1 MSDDNRIGNG
11 RGSERSERSERS
23 RGSRSAR
30 ENGRAERTTGST
42 VPNMRSLFFHDADR
56 MMVLQ
61 DARTSNQEIFQ
72 GWSRAA
78 GDENRGPGRSEDAPG
93 QNRGAGRSDDDRGEN
108 RGPGRSD
115 DRGENRGPG
124 RSEDAPGQ
132 NRGPGRSDDDRGE
145 NRGPSRSDDRGPGRS
160 EEAPGQ
166 NRAPNRPDSDDRG
179 SRRSEDDRGEN
190 RGPNRS
196 DDDRGA
202 RRTDESR
209 QTRRTEESERRE
221 PPGQAKK
228 NDESRREENR
238 LRTDGPG
245 HSEDAPGQARKRE
258 GPEERSS
265 LMERIREAMRKEETR
280 RQEPAEPARRDPPQ
294 NQQSEP
300 RRPAQAQPE
309 PPRKAPLPAQPEPPR
324 KQPAAETMRRPPDE
338 PVRKIPVVVSAPV
351 HQPVRK
357 PETQAGAAVPE
368 QPTPTPPQPASRA
381 LYKRLDAPPRLPEQS
396 TAPTA
401 RVNSPQVPQESRLP
415 TPQARLPELPRAPR
429 GEQPMTP
436 APTPAVRAD
445 RPAPQR
451 VDPAPSHAT
460 VVSRSSAEGAGTQ
473 SGGQQESEGRA
484 RPTEIARLSAPVVRE
499 NRLLSRFL
507 LPGRAELEEEL
518 EALKNSP
525 RVESISKR
533 NRGGQGGGGGQQ
545 SSGQSAGQA
554 SGGPAA
560 EVGLEVVDPHTGLPR
575 MLIRP
580 GLQPIL
586 PQLEQLFSTAG
597 LAYAADTEDTPEFM
611 RSYWI
616 AMAWLSQH
624 QEQHGLNERMCY
636 FGAAMFEGMQG
647 WRRKGQV
654 SEEQVVN
661 RLLAMLAEEGG
672 FLGEHSLRVMTFA
685 DAVCED
691 LNVQD
696 PAIREQVRSG
706 ALLRDLGMAG
716 LDYRQLPPMLSEQFN
731 GLRSSGDLHM
741 AGRLADIGAL
751 RVPAEIRN
759 KPGPLNAE
767 ERALMEKHPE
777 FGEQFL
783 ARFPP
788 FRHLGPIVRAHHER
802 WDGRGYPDG
811 LMGRRIP
818 MAARIIAVSDVFD
831 ALTSERPW
839 REAWSY
845 ERAVSAIQE
854 GAGTQFD
861 PEVVRAFL
869 RTSRRLKAGGY
880 LD

>member
-1 MSDDNRIGNG
+1 
-11 RGSERSERSERS
+11 
-23 RGSRSAR
+23 
-30 ENGRAERTTGST
+30 
-42 VPNMRSLFFHDADR
+42 
-56 MMVLQ
+56 MVLLQ

-72 GWSRAA
+72 GWSRTA

-108 RGPGRSD
+108 RGPRRAEDG
-115 DRGENRGPG
+115 RGENRGP
-124 RSEDAPGQ
+124 
-132 NRGPGRSDDDRGE
+132 
-145 NRGPSRSDDRGPGRS
+145 
-160 EEAPGQ
+160 
-166 NRAPNRPDSDDRG
+166 
-179 SRRSEDDRGEN
+179 RRSEDDRGEN
-190 RGPNRS
+190 RGPRRAE
-196 DDDRGA
+196 DDRGENRGP
-202 RRTDESR
+202 RRSEDDQGENRGPKRSEDDRGENRGPRRSEDDRGENRGPKRSEDDQGENRGPKRSEENRRAEDNR
-209 QTRRTEESERRE
+209 QPRQAEESERRE
-221 PPGQAKK
+221 PPGQARK
-228 NDESRREENR
+228 NDEARRLELENR
-238 LRTDGPG
+238 QRAEEARRQDGPG
-245 HSEDAPGQARKRE
+245 RSEDAPGQARKRD
-258 GPEERSS
+258 GSDERSS
-265 LMERIREAMRKEETR
+265 LMERIREAMRKDEAR
-280 RQEPAEPARRDPPQ
+280 RPEPAEPRRDSPQPQ
-294 NQQSEP
+294 NEP
-300 RRPAQAQPE
+300 RRPTLAQPE
-309 PPRKAPLPAQPEPPR
+309 PPRRPPVPAQPEPPR
-324 KQPAAETMRRPPDE
+324 KQPAAELPRRPPDE
-338 PVRKIPVVVSAPV
+338 PLKKSPIVLSAPIG
-351 HQPVRK
+351 QQVRK
-357 PETQAGAAVPE
+357 PETQTPAAPE
-368 QPTPTPPQPASRA
+368 PPTPTPTPHQPASRA
-381 LYKRLDAPPRLPEQS
+381 LYKRPDATPRLPEQS
-396 TAPTA
+396 TVPAA
-401 RVNSPQVPQESRLP
+401 RALPQAPQESRLP
-415 TPQARLPELPRAPR
+415 TPQARLPELPRPPR
-429 GEQPMTP
+429 GEQPITP
-436 APTPAVRAD
+436 APTPAVRVD
-445 RPAPQR
+445 KPAPQR

-460 VVSRSSAEGAGTQ
+460 VVSRNSAEGAGTQ

-507 LPGRAELEEEL
+507 LPGRGELDEEL

-525 RVESISKR
+525 RVESIQKR
-533 NRGGQGGGGGQQ
+533 NRGGGQGGGGGQQ
-545 SSGQSAGQA
+545 SSGQSSGQA

-560 EVGLEVVDPHTGLPR
+560 GEAGLEGVDPHTGMSR
-575 MLIRP
+575 MLVRP
-580 GLQPIL
+580 GLQPVL
-586 PQLEQLFSTAG
+586 PQLEQLFATAG
-597 LAYAADTEDTPEFM
+597 LSYAADTEETPQFM

-624 QEQHGLNERMCY
+624 QGQHGLSERMCY

-716 LDYRQLPPMLSEQFN
+716 LDYRQLPPALSEQVQ
-731 GLRSSGDLHM
+731 GLRNSGDLHM

-777 FGEQFL
+777 FGEQLL
-783 ARFPP
+783 ARFPA

-811 LMGRRIP
+811 QMGRRIP
-818 MAARIIAVSDVFD
+818 MASRIIAVSDVFD

-845 ERAVSAIQE
+845 DRAIGYIQE

-869 RTSRRLKAGGY
+869 RTSRRLKAAGY

>member
-1 MSDDNRIGNG
+1 
-11 RGSERSERSERS
+11 
-23 RGSRSAR
+23 
-30 ENGRAERTTGST
+30 
-42 VPNMRSLFFHDADR
+42 
-56 MMVLQ
+56 MVGLQ

-78 GDENRGPGRSEDAPG
+78 GEENRGPGRSEDAPG
-93 QNRGAGRSDDDRGEN
+93 RAGRSDDDRGEN
-108 RGPGRSD
+108 RGPRRSD
-115 DRGENRGPG
+115 DGRGESRGPRRSEDDQGENRGPRRSDDGRDGNRGPG

-132 NRGPGRSDDDRGE
+132 NRGPDRPDNDDRGPGRSDDDRG
-145 NRGPSRSDDRGPGRS
+145 
-160 EEAPGQ
+160 
-166 NRAPNRPDSDDRG
+166 
-179 SRRSEDDRGEN
+179 
-190 RGPNRS
+190 RGPNHS
-196 DDDRGA
+196 DDDRGP
-202 RRTDESR
+202 RRSDENR
-209 QTRRTEESERRE
+209 PTRRSEESERRE

-228 NDESRREENR
+228 NDESRRLEAENR
-238 LRTDGPG
+238 LRNEREDGPG
-245 HSEDAPGQARKRE
+245 RSEDAPGQARKRE
-258 GPEERSS
+258 GSEERSS

-280 RQEPAEPARRDPPQ
+280 RQEPAEPARREPAQ
-294 NQQSEP
+294 NHQNEP
-300 RRPAQAQPE
+300 RRPAQNQPE
-309 PPRKAPLPAQPEPPR
+309 PQRRPPGPAQPEPPR
-324 KQPAAETMRRPPDE
+324 KQPAAETLRRPPDE
-338 PVRKIPVVVSAPV
+338 PVRKSPIVVSAPIS
-351 HQPVRK
+351 QPVRK
-357 PETQAGAAVPE
+357 PESQAPATPE
-368 QPTPTPPQPASRA
+368 PATPAQHHQPASRA
-381 LYKRLDAPPRLPEQS
+381 LYKRIDATPRLPVEQS
-396 TAPTA
+396 TAPAA
-401 RVNSPQVPQESRLP
+401 RVTPQLPQESRLP

-499 NRLLSRFL
+499 NRLLNRFL

-533 NRGGQGGGGGQQ
+533 NRGQGGGGGQQ
-545 SSGQSAGQA
+545 SSGQSSGQA

-560 EVGLEVVDPHTGLPR
+560 AEAGLEAVDPHTGLPR

-580 GLQPIL
+580 GLQILL

-597 LAYAADTEDTPEFM
+597 LAYAAETEETPEFM

-624 QEQHGLNERMCY
+624 QEQHGLSERMCY

-685 DAVCED
+685 DAVCDD

-716 LDYRQLPPMLSEQFN
+716 LDYRQLPPMLSEQVQ
-731 GLRSSGDLHM
+731 GLRNSGDLHM

-759 KPGPLNAE
+759 KPGPLDAE

-783 ARFPP
+783 ARFPA

-818 MAARIIAVSDVFD
+818 MASRIIAVSDVFD

-845 ERAVSAIQE
+845 ERAIAYVQE